1 MSYRHKTSVAYD
13 HDDRGVSNGLKLRVL
28 RRDGYRCSYC
38 GVSGQDANLE
48 IDHRIP
54 HARGGDNHI
63 SNLYTACAPCNRRKG
78 TQVWKVREN
87 YSDTKPRP
95 SIQEL
100 NRERFFKRWEEIR
113 KNEPVEWSF
122 LSDEDV
128 LEKVVAVALATL
140 TVPVEF

>member
-1 MSYRHKTSVAYD
+1 
-13 HDDRGVSNGLKLRVL
+13 
-28 RRDGYRCSYC
+28 
-38 GVSGQDANLE
+38 
-48 IDHRIP
+48 
-54 HARGGDNHI
+54 
-63 SNLYTACAPCNRRKG
+63 
-78 TQVWKVREN
+78 
-87 YSDTKPRP
+87 
-95 SIQEL
+95 L